1 MRIASPLHLERI
13 TAPSN
18 QFFVLRR
25 FPSPYFPFLWHYHPE
40 VELTL
45 IRRGRGLRYIGHSVE
60 PFQEGDLCL
69 LGGNLPHTW
78 SSDRNITRV
87 ESTCIQFLP
96 ETGGAP
102 FWQLRE
108 LREIT
113 RLFQQAKGGFS
124 IEGNLRRQTRE
135 RLDAL
140 EKLPLVSPRR
150 VSLFLEILALL
161 AANARKMRPLH
172 PGTRAPA
179 GARPGRGEALLQKV
193 LREVE
198 ANSSREIVHR
208 DMAKLVGF
216 SPPAFC
222 RFFKRQM
229 GRTFSDHV
237 NDVRLARACAEL
249 ADTDRG
255 ITEIAFGCG
264 YNNLPH
270 FNRRFRAMMN
280 CTPRE
285 YRRRALQGAAAA
297 N

>member
-1 MRIASPLHLERI
+1 MRITVPLQLERI
-13 TAPSN
+13 HAPSG

-25 FPSPYFPFLWHYHPE
+25 SRPAFFSFIWHYHPE

-45 IRRGRGLRYIGHSVE
+45 IRRGRGLRYVGHSVE
-60 PFQEGDLCL
+60 PYQEGDLCL
-69 LGGNLPHTW
+69 LGGNLPHSW
-78 SSDRNITRV
+78 SSARGGRPV
-87 ESTCIQFLP
+87 ESSVIQFLP
-96 ETGGAP
+96 ETGGES
-102 FWQLRE
+102 FWHLRE
-108 LREIT
+108 LREIA
-113 RLFQQAKGGFS
+113 RLLQQARGGFV

-135 RLDAL
+135 RIDAL

-150 VSLFLEILALL
+150 ISLLLEILAPL
-161 AANARKMRPLH
+161 AAGLANLRPLH
-172 PGTRAPA
+172 PDRRAPVA
-179 GARPGRGEALLQKV
+179 PRPGRGDALLQKV

-198 ANSSREIVHR
+198 ANSAREIVHR
-208 DMAKLVGF
+208 DIARLAGL
-216 SPPAFC
+216 SPSAFC

-237 NDVRLARACAEL
+237 NDVRLARACVEL

-270 FNRRFRAMMN
+270 FNRRFRTTMN

-285 YRRRALQGAAAA
+285 YRRRALRGTAA

>member
-1 MRIASPLHLERI
+1 MRIAFPLRLEKI
-13 TAPSN
+13 HAASG

-25 FPSPYFPFLWHYHPE
+25 FRQPFFPFLWHYHPE

-45 IRRGRGLRYIGHSVE
+45 IRRGRGLRYVGHSVE
-60 PFQEGDLCL
+60 PSHEGDLCL
-69 LGGNLPHTW
+69 LGGNLPHSW
-78 SSDRNITRV
+78 SSARGGGAV
-87 ESTCIQFLP
+87 ESTVIQFLP
-96 ETGGAP
+96 ETGGES

-108 LREIT
+108 LRDIA
-113 RLFQQAKGGFS
+113 RLLQQAKCGFVV
-124 IEGNLRRQTRE
+124 EGNLRRQTRD
-135 RLDAL
+135 RIDAL

-150 VSLFLEILALL
+150 ISLLLEILAPL
-161 AANARKMRPLH
+161 AANLTKLRSLH
-172 PGTRAPA
+172 PDKRAPA
-179 GARPGRGEALLQKV
+179 ATRPGHNDIVLQKV

-198 ANSSREIVHR
+198 ANSSQQLVHR
-208 DMAKLVGF
+208 DIARLTGL
-216 SPPAFC
+216 SPSAFC

-237 NDVRLARACAEL
+237 NDVRLARACVEL

-255 ITEIAFGCG
+255 ITEIAFACG

-270 FNRRFRAMMN
+270 FNRRFRTTMN

-285 YRRRALQGAAAA
+285 YRQRALRGAAV

>member
-25 FPSPYFPFLWHYHPE
+25 FPLTHFPFLWHYHPE
-40 VELTL
+40 VELTW
-45 IRRGRGLRYIGHSVE
+45 IRRGRGLRYVGHSVE
-60 PFQEGDLCL
+60 PYQEGDLCL
-69 LGGNLPHTW
+69 LGGNLPHSW
-78 SSDRNITRV
+78 SSDRGGGRV
-87 ESTCIQFLP
+87 ESTVIQFLP
-96 ETGGAP
+96 EPGGES

-113 RLFQQAKGGFS
+113 RLLHLSQSGFC
-124 IEGNLRRQTRE
+124 IEGSLRRQARE
-135 RLDAL
+135 RIEAL

-150 VSLFLEILALL
+150 ISLLLEILALL
-161 AANARKMRPLH
+161 AANVRKLRPLH
-172 PGTRAPA
+172 PGTRAPS
-179 GARPGRGEALLQKV
+179 GASQGRSEARLQQV
-193 LREVE
+193 LRVVE
-198 ANSSREIVHR
+198 ANSAREIMHR
-208 DMAKLVGF
+208 DVARLAGF
-216 SPPAFC
+216 SPSAFC

-237 NDVRLARACAEL
+237 NDVRLARACVEL

-270 FNRRFRAMMN
+270 FNRRFRALLR
-280 CTPRE
+280 CTPRD
-285 YRRRALQGAAAA
+285 YRRRAQLGAAV